1 MTLTS
6 PAVHRSRAPFPRIV
20 TQQFRSDLRCFW
32 RNTQSRFFTVALPV
46 LLLLIF
52 GVVFRNTTAHVPGG
66 LINESIYYVPAIITF
81 GLIAATFSN
90 LMVTVVQNREVGIY
104 KRRRATPV
112 PASAVIIG
120 RVLVAVMT
128 ALAITGLL
136 LAIGWATFGASIPG
150 RTAPAFV
157 LTVIVGAVVFC
168 CLGFGVATFVS
179 NADAAQPVVQAI
191 VFPLCFISG
200 VFVAGTLPN
209 WLVDIAKVFPVR
221 ALHDALLAAYNPHI
235 SGSGLR
241 WGDLAVLAAW
251 GAAALVIAIRRFSWL
266 PSGD

>member
-1 MTLTS
+1 MTVTD
-6 PAVHRSRAPFPRIV
+6 PAIQRSRAPFMPLIA
-20 TQQFRSDLRCFW
+20 QQFRSDLRCVW
-32 RNTQSRFFTVALPV
+32 RNTQSRFFTLALPV
-46 LLLLIF
+46 LLLMIF
-52 GVVFRNTTAHVPGG
+52 GVIFNNTTAHVPGG

-81 GLIAATFSN
+81 GLISATFSN
-90 LMVTVVQNREVGIY
+90 LAVSVVQNREVGIY

-120 RVLVAVMT
+120 RALVSVLT
-128 ALAITGLL
+128 ALAITAVL
-136 LAIGWATFGASIPG
+136 LAIGWVGFGASIPG

-157 LTVIVGAVVFC
+157 LTVIVGAVAFC
-168 CLGFGVATFVS
+168 CLGFALSTVVN

-200 VFVAGTLPN
+200 VFVAGPLPQ

-221 ALHDALLAAYNPHI
+221 ALHDALLAAYNPHA

-241 WGDLAVLAAW
+241 LTDLVVLIAW
-251 GAAALVIAIRRFSWL
+251 GAAGLIVAVRRFSWL
-266 PSGD
+266 PSQS